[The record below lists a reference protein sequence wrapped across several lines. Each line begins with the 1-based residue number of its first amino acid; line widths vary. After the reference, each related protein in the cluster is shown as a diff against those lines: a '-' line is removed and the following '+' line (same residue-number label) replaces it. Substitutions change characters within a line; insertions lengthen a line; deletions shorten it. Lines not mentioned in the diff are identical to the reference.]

1 MVADEAS
8 LEIAGAL
15 DPMALDIDV
24 LDGDTED
31 TRLLDDDDM
40 GTEELEDKEELAGT
54 ELLAEVLVLI
64 ALLELAIA
72 TLLS

>member
-1 MVADEAS
+1 
-8 LEIAGAL
+8 
-15 DPMALDIDV
+15 MALDIDV